1 MFIDYK
7 LGRILMEERI
17 AQTDRGRLRRS
28 YRRHL
33 EDIRRAE
40 ARAEREAEV
49 VELTFGTHC
58 GIDRIGA

>member
-1 MFIDYK
+1 MFIDYQ

-17 AQTDRGRLRRS
+17 AQAERTRLRQT

-33 EDIRRAE
+33 EDTRRAE
-40 ARAEREAEV
+40 TRAEREAEI

-58 GIDRIGA
+58 GIDQIGA